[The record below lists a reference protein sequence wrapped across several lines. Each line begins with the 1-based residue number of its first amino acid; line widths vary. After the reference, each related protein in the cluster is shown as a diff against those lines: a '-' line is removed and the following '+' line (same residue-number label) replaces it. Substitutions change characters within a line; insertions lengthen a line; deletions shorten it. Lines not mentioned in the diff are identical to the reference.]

1 MGLIARAAESAGI
14 STISM
19 TSALDVTRAVK
30 PPRSVFVNFPLGHQ
44 TGKPHQ
50 TELQRSIVRG
60 TFRALESI
68 TTPGTIVSLPYVW
81 DEEDDGWEDGEYRPG
96 YLASYSPRAA
106 STPRR
111 RLTRSRSA
119 TG

>member
-1 MGLIARAAESAGI
+1 MCHQSVGLIARAAESAGI

-60 TFRALESI
+60 AFRALESI

-96 YLASYSPRAA
+96 YLASYVR
-106 STPRR
+106 
-111 RLTRSRSA
+111 
-119 TG
+119 